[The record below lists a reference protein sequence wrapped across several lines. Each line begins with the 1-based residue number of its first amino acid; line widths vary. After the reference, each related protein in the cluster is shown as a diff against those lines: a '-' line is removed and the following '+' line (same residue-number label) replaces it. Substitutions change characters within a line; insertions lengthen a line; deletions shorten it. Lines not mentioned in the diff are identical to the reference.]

1 MPSTYVPARSVAV
14 QLPPPRRS
22 MSHRARE
29 LAMLVALV
37 APSAL
42 AQQAPP
48 VSFDASWSKVS
59 GGAGSSSAN
68 NYTVVGMIDTAMGTS
83 SAGSF
88 SVSGGMMGSP
98 SVGSSPNDAI
108 FLNGF
113 DD

>member
-1 MPSTYVPARSVAV
+1 
-14 QLPPPRRS
+14 
-22 MSHRARE
+22 MSHRVRE

-48 VSFDASWSKVS
+48 VSFEASWSKVS
-59 GGAGSSSAN
+59 GGAGSSSADRFS
-68 NYTVVGMIDTAMGTS
+68 VVGMIDSASGTS

-88 SVSGGMMGSP
+88 SVSGGMMGSQP
-98 SVGSSPNDAI
+98 VGSAPNDAI

-113 DD
+113 D